1 MLLNPALNNTS
12 TNKATSEE
20 ISIIPIGGIIFLNG
34 SKMVHNLPSISPNLD
49 SNIRYPRCKEINNH
63 SKVIYLN

>member
-1 MLLNPALNNTS
+1 MNYYHIKDASNPAWNNTS

-34 SKMVHNLPSISPNLD
+34 SKMVHI
-49 SNIRYPRCKEINNH
+49 
-63 SKVIYLN
+63 IYQVFHRT

>member
-1 MLLNPALNNTS
+1 MLLNPAWNNTS

-34 SKMVHNLPSISPNLD
+34 SKNGSYNLPSISPNLD
-49 SNIRYPRCKEINNH
+49 SLILGTQDVK
-63 SKVIYLN
+63 K